1 MSESMH
7 PARSRA
13 TSHWYLPLLLG
24 ILFIALGVWVLVT
37 PLESFLA
44 LAIFFA
50 VTFLISG
57 VLEIVYA
64 ISNRHSIN
72 KWGWSLAV
80 GIVDLV
86 IGIILVSTP
95 ALSMVVLP
103 LYVGLGVLFRATL
116 AVGWAFE
123 LKRREVPNWGWLLVI
138 GILGLLFALI
148 MLWNPL
154 FGGLTIVI
162 YTGLALISI
171 GLFQVFLSLRLKKYR
186 DLW

>member
-1 MSESMH
+1 MNPSG
-7 PARSRA
+7 ARIGSY
-13 TSHWYLPLLLG
+13 WYLPLLLG
-24 ILFIALGVWVLVT
+24 ILFIALGIWVLFT

-57 VLEIVYA
+57 ILEIVYA
-64 ISNRHSIN
+64 ISNRRSLN

-80 GIVDLV
+80 GIVDLI

-95 ALSMVVLP
+95 AISMVVLP
-103 LYVGLGVLFRATL
+103 LYVGFGVLFRATL
-116 AVGWAFE
+116 AIGWAFE
-123 LKRREVPNWGWLLVI
+123 LKRREVPNWGWFLAVGLLGV
-138 GILGLLFALI
+138 LFALV

-162 YTGLALISI
+162 YTGVALISI
-171 GLFQVFLSLRLKKYR
+171 GVFQVFLSLRLKKYK
-186 DLW
+186 DMW